1 MIYADS
7 LFALNMAIDYFLL
20 LCSAKISGAE
30 LRRWRF
36 AAAAALGG
44 AYAVA
49 CVLPGMGFL
58 SSGAVKLAAAALMAS
73 YSGRA
78 VREAGEA
85 GTVGVRAQWHTAEG
99 QTGSWQG
106 RVMPAR
112 EGIWQEPLWEP
123 AREAIRA
130 EQKIRLHGA
139 PSSPQPEG
147 EEEAGTD

>member
-1 MIYADS
+1 MGVKTKYYIVAAE
-7 LFALNMAIDYFLL
+7 ALPEIFIKVAE
-20 LCSAKISGAE
+20 AKQ
-30 LRRWRF
+30 R
-36 AAAAALGG
+36 
-44 AYAVA
+44 
-49 CVLPGMGFL
+49 MQT
-58 SSGAVKLAAAALMAS
+58 
-73 YSGRA
+73 
-78 VREAGEA
+78 GEA
-85 GTVGVRAQWHTAEG
+85 GTVGVRAQRHTAEG

-147 EEEAGTD
+147 EEEEGTD